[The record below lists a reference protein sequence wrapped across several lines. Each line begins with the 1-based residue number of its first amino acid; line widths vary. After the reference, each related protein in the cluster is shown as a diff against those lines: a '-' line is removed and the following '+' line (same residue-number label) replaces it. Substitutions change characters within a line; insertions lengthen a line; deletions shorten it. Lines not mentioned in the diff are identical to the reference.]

1 MPNIQFQF
9 RRGTAAEWAAA
20 NTTLA
25 SGEMGIETDTS
36 QFKVGNGSTA
46 WNSLSYGGIA
56 GPTGSTGF
64 TGPTGSIGFTGPQG
78 ITGPQGVQGIEGTA
92 GPTGP
97 QGITGPQGVQG
108 IQGTAGP
115 TGPQGVQGI
124 QGLEGPAGS
133 TGPTGD
139 ALNAAVWA
147 SYRASQNVDISGYQF
162 SNVSTVGFV
171 RASTFNPTQYSGLQ
185 LWLDAS
191 DSAAYVTSGS
201 NITSISDKSGRNTS
215 VTPTSV
221 TYNSTT
227 RGFSGGNIA
236 TGLSAS
242 GVFESGS
249 FPERGWVVYSR
260 QSSNAGNLLAASYF
274 GGRSLYLD
282 TSTTSLV
289 LEGWHVPVTYRHGGV
304 YSNDAIQIAFF
315 SSIASLDFNA
325 QGESNGV
332 PYDPYMGSYGV
343 RTTSVVGSNRTIH
356 EVVVYHG
363 NKLTAAQQKNV
374 TLYLAYKWGVT
385 SNLPSPY
392 IAGTTNPLSNAI
404 LNAAGAISADS
415 NFNTTIAAGS
425 STNNI
430 RILAPTE
437 SRSIL
442 TDACGTSL
450 SLFSSNYSG
459 TWRIRNTGMNALTLP
474 SNLGIGDNGAF
485 WNLYNSTAS
494 NLNLTVTGTSDI
506 GPVFLGPQTT
516 ATIFWNGSNYYSRAT
531 LGFSGINIQEISGTS
546 LTLAASNYNNY
557 FYVTNSAFN
566 AMTLPSS
573 TATTLGGL
581 FWSVRNAT
589 AGSLSITL
597 TNTLTLTSPLVI
609 PSGNSATLAIS
620 GTTSN
625 TILLL

>member
-1 MPNIQFQF
+1 MQ
-9 RRGTAAEWAAA
+9 GTAG
-20 NTTLA
+20 L
-25 SGEMGIETDTS
+25 
-36 QFKVGNGSTA
+36 
-46 WNSLSYGGIA
+46 
-56 GPTGSTGF
+56 
-64 TGPTGSIGFTGPQG
+64 
-78 ITGPQGVQGIEGTA
+78 TGPQGVQGIQGVQGVTGAQGVQGIQGTA

-108 IQGTAGP
+108 IQGTAGL

-124 QGLEGPAGS
+124 QGIQGPTGPAGGGGGGS
-133 TGPTGD
+133 GD
-139 ALNAAVWA
+139 AALWATYAAA
-147 SYRASQNVDISGYQF
+147 RNVDISGYQI
-162 SNVSTVGFV
+162 SNVSTVGVV
-171 RASTFNPTQYSGLQ
+171 RSSTFNPSQYSGLQ

-201 NITSISDKSGRNTS
+201 NITSITDKSGKNTF

-227 RGFSGGNIA
+227 RGFSGGTIA
-236 TGLSAS
+236 TGLSSS
-242 GVFESGS
+242 GLFESGS

-260 QSSNAGNLLAASYF
+260 QTSNAGNLLNGF
-274 GGRSLYLD
+274 VGGNGGRTLFLD
-282 TSTTSLV
+282 TNTSLIYLEV
-289 LEGWHVPVTYRHGGV
+289 LGVTVTYNHGSV
-304 YSNDAIQIAFF
+304 YPNNAIQIVFF
-315 SSIASLDFNA
+315 SSITSLDFNA
-325 QGESNGV
+325 QGEVNGI
-332 PYDPYMGSYGV
+332 PYDPYMVPYGQ
-343 RTTSVVGSNRTIH
+343 RTTNIIGANRTIH

-363 NKLTAAQQKNV
+363 NKLTAEQQKNV

-415 NFNTTIAAGS
+415 NFNTTITAGS

-450 SLFSSNYSG
+450 ALVSSNYSG
-459 TWRIRNTGMNALTLP
+459 TWRLRNTGMNALTLP

-531 LGFSGINIQEISGTS
+531 LGFSGINIQEITGTS

>member
-9 RRGTAAEWAAA
+9 RRGTAAQWSAA

-36 QFKVGNGSTA
+36 RFKVGNGSTS
-46 WNSLSYGGIA
+46 WNSLSYGGIQGPTGNTGPVGADSTVA
-56 GPTGSTGF
+56 GPTGW
-64 TGPTGSIGFTGPQG
+64 TGPTGYV
-78 ITGPQGVQGIEGTA
+78 GVDGAA

-97 QGITGPQGVQG
+97 TGN
-108 IQGTAGP
+108 
-115 TGPQGVQGI
+115 
-124 QGLEGPAGS
+124 S
-133 TGPTGD
+133 
-139 ALNAAVWA
+139 LNAAVWA
-147 SYRASQNVDISGYQF
+147 SYRASQNVDISGYQI
-162 SNVSTVGFV
+162 SNVSTMGVV
-171 RASTFNPTQYSGLQ
+171 RSSTFNPSQYSGLQ

-191 DSAAYVTSGS
+191 DSGAYVTSGT
-201 NITSISDKSGRNTS
+201 NVTSITDKSGKNTS
-215 VTPTSV
+215 VTPASV

-227 RGFSGGNIA
+227 RGFSGGTIG
-236 TGLSAS
+236 TGLSAA
-242 GVFESGS
+242 GLFESGS

-260 QSSNAGNLLAASYF
+260 QTSTAGNIISNTFSYQ
-274 GGRSLYLD
+274 GRSLFLD
-282 TSTTSLV
+282 TSTSRLSIDGGAVT
-289 LEGWHVPVTYRHGGV
+289 VTYNHGSV
-304 YSNDAIQIAFF
+304 YPNNAIQILFF
-315 SSIASLDFNA
+315 SSITSLDFNA
-325 QGESNGV
+325 QGEVNGI
-332 PYDPYMGSYGV
+332 PYDAYMQPYGT
-343 RTTSVVGSNRTIH
+343 RTTSVIGSNRTIH

-363 NKLTAAQQKNV
+363 NKLTAEQQKNV

-392 IAGTTNPLSNAI
+392 IAGTVNPLSNAI

-415 NFNTTIAAGS
+415 NFNTTITAAS
-425 STNNI
+425 STNNV
-430 RILAPTE
+430 RILSPTE

-459 TWRIRNTGMNALTLP
+459 TWRIRNTALNALTVP
-474 SNLGIGDNGAF
+474 SNLSITDNGAF

-494 NLNLTVTGTSDI
+494 NLNLTVTGTSDL
-506 GPVFLGPQTT
+506 GSVFLGPQTT
-516 ATIFWNGSNYYSRAT
+516 TTIFWNGSNYYSRPT
-531 LGFSGINIQEISGTS
+531 LGFSGISIQEISGTS

-557 FYVTNSAFN
+557 FYVTNTGFN

-589 AGSLSITL
+589 AGNLSITL

-609 PSGNSATLAIS
+609 PSGNSATLAVS
-620 GTTSN
+620 GRTSN
-625 TILLL
+625 TILLF